1 MMEATKSL
9 YHANKTDAETFISNF
24 TIRLKEYALIKQT
37 LEKQKTKP
45 LQHFLITGKR
55 GMGKSTLLRRIFL
68 AAGEKELSNK
78 IVPVLLGAEQY
89 RLSRLYKL
97 WEEVIKHLSIAS
109 PDLLAKK
116 EKLAETKNYE
126 DHIIHI
132 IIDFLKQGNKT
143 LLLLIDNFDQLIEKL
158 TTREQHALREILI
171 QYPIQIIGN
180 TVFYN
185 EPFIKYDKPFYDFF
199 KPIHLKNLDKEE
211 SEDFIKQLAINEGIE
226 NFDAIY
232 KAQRGKINTLRIL
245 SGGVPRTLVILTAIV
260 SKKNTG
266 DAVDYL
272 HDMLEQ
278 VTPLYQ
284 DRMKALSAQQQEIMH
299 QLALHWDRTPV
310 KDLVKE
316 LRLPSKTISAQLVQL
331 ENSGYINKIDIPG
344 RNHYYEI
351 DERFFNI
358 WLLMS
363 EASAYD
369 AKRVIWL
376 TKWLDMFYDNKELE
390 DFAFYCHDNLKAA
403 KPANRFL
410 IAQALS
416 GSEKLSIKSK
426 DRLVYETADD
436 LKEKLPEV
444 IQWASLYT
452 DEKNKS
458 VYKLYTEIA
467 KLIKDEKHQNAITK
481 LKKLKEI
488 DASTAYFGLGLVYF
502 EMRDYTNAEK
512 YYLLAVEKGEINAM
526 NNLGLHYEKNKK
538 DYDNAEKYF
547 LMAVEKGEIN
557 AMNNL
562 GIYYEEIKKDYDNA
576 EKYFL
581 MAAERGNVMALSNLG
596 LFYEKIKKEY
606 AKAETYYLEAV
617 EKGDEDAMFN
627 LGNFYRAIRHDYP
640 NSEKYYLLAIE
651 KDDLDAMHNLP
662 VLYFKM
668 NDLSKKNKA
677 MELIAD
683 MNTGDAL
690 SVFVKIIVLIWCEKI
705 KDAQTVLVDFL
716 NGNKHTID
724 TVKITSSTLNYFII
738 FKQKQFLYKL
748 FNEEIP
754 ELKDRYKPVYYAL
767 LHEMI
772 EEYPK
777 EYLKM
782 PEELVE
788 PVNEILTFINSERER
803 LGIK

>member
-1 MMEATKSL
+1 MEATKSL

-97 WEEVIKHLSIAS
+97 WEEVIRHLSVAS
-109 PDLLAKK
+109 PHLLAKK
-116 EKLAETKNYE
+116 EKLAENRNYE

-132 IIDFLKQGNKT
+132 IIDFLNQNNKT

-158 TTREQHALREILI
+158 TTKEQHALREILI

-185 EPFIKYDKPFYDFF
+185 EPFIKYDRPFYDFF

-232 KAQRGKINTLRIL
+232 KTQRGKINTLRIL

-272 HDMLEQ
+272 HEMLEQ

-299 QLALHWDRTPV
+299 QLAQQWDRTPV

-331 ENSGYINKIDIPG
+331 ESSGYINKIDIPG

-376 TKWLDMFYDNKELE
+376 TKWLDMFYDDKELE
-390 DFAFYCHDNLKAA
+390 DFAFYCHDNLKDA

-410 IAQALS
+410 IAQAL
-416 GSEKLSIKSK
+416 GNSEKLSFDSK
-426 DRLVYETADD
+426 DKLVYETAED

-444 IQWASLYT
+444 MQWASLYT
-452 DEKNKS
+452 KEKNTAAI
-458 VYKLYTEIA
+458 KLSNEIL
-467 KLIKDEKHQNAITK
+467 KLITEEKYENATK
-481 LKKLKEI
+481 KLEKLKEI
-488 DASTAYFGLGLVYF
+488 NPSNAYFGLGIVYQKMN
-502 EMRDYTNAEK
+502 EYNRAEK
-512 YYLLAVEKGEINAM
+512 SYLKAADLGDINAI
-526 NNLGLHYEKNKK
+526 NNLGNFYC
-538 DYDNAEKYF
+538 
-547 LMAVEKGEIN
+547 
-557 AMNNL
+557 
-562 GIYYEEIKKDYDNA
+562 EIKKDYEKA
-576 EKYFL
+576 EKYHL
-581 MAAERGNVMALSNLG
+581 MA
-596 LFYEKIKKEY
+596 I
-606 AKAETYYLEAV
+606 
-617 EKGDEDAMFN
+617 EKGDVAAINN
-627 LGNFYRAIRHDYP
+627 LGYLYDEIKRDYI
-640 NSEKYYLLAIE
+640 NAERYYIMASEKGDVNAMVNLGDFYGGIQQDYVKAEKFYLKALEMGYINASQNLA
-651 KDDLDAMHNLP
+651 
-662 VLYFKM
+662 VLYF
-668 NDLSKKNKA
+668 LSNKPTKK
-677 MELIAD
+677 E
-683 MNTGDAL
+683 TAL
-690 SVFVKIIVLIWCEKI
+690 NLVLQMDEVEDKFNLFKIIILFWNEKTKMAEKLLKDILNNDKYYQKDSKLISKNLTYC
-705 KDAQTVLVDFL
+705 
-716 NGNKHTID
+716 
-724 TVKITSSTLNYFII
+724 II

-767 LHEMI
+767 LHEMK

-777 EYLKM
+777 KYLKM
-782 PEELVE
+782 PEELEE

>member
-1 MMEATKSL
+1 MEATKSL

-68 AAGEKELSNK
+68 AAGEKELSDK

-97 WEEVIKHLSIAS
+97 WEEVIKHLSVAS

-116 EKLAETKNYE
+116 EKLAETRNYE

-132 IIDFLKQGNKT
+132 IIDFLKQNNKT

-199 KPIHLKNLDKEE
+199 KPIHLKNLDKAE

-232 KAQRGKINTLRIL
+232 KAQKGKINTLRIL

-272 HDMLEQ
+272 HEMLEQ

-331 ENSGYINKIDIPG
+331 ESSGYINKIDIPG

-390 DFAFYCHDNLKAA
+390 DFAFYCHDNLKDA

-410 IAQALS
+410 IAQAL
-416 GSEKLSIKSK
+416 GNSEKLSFDNK
-426 DRLVYETADD
+426 DKLVYETAED

-444 IQWASLYT
+444 MQWASLYT
-452 DEKNKS
+452 KEKNTAAI
-458 VYKLYTEIA
+458 KLSNEIG
-467 KLIKDEKHQNAITK
+467 KLITEEKYQNAITK
-481 LKKLKEI
+481 LKKLKEM
-488 DASTAYFGLGLVYF
+488 DASNAYFGLGIVYF
-502 EMRDYTNAEK
+502 EMNDYANAEK
-512 YYLLAVEKGEINAM
+512 YYLLAAEKGQINAM
-526 NNLGLHYEKNKK
+526 NNLGLHYEKNRK
-538 DYDNAEKYF
+538 DYDRAEKYF

-562 GIYYEEIKKDYDNA
+562 GLYYEEIRKDYDNA

-606 AKAETYYLEAV
+606 DKAEKYYLEAV
-617 EKGDEDAMFN
+617 EKGNEDAMVN
-627 LGNFYRAIRHDYP
+627 LGIFYRSIIG
-640 NSEKYYLLAIE
+640 NSLKSEKYLMKASGSGDI
-651 KDDLDAMHNLP
+651 DAMHALSF
-662 VLYFKM
+662 LYFKN
-668 NDLSKKNKA
+668 NDLSKRGA
-677 MELIAD
+677 TLELVLK
-683 MNTGDAL
+683 MNERESISYL
-690 SVFVKIIVLIWCEKI
+690 FKIIILLWNEKI
-705 KDAQTVLVDFL
+705 KEAENFLKDFFRVGKYAETEARL
-716 NGNKHTID
+716 I
-724 TVKITSSTLNYFII
+724 STTLSYFIT

-767 LHEMI
+767 LHQMK

-782 PEELVE
+782 PEELEE
-788 PVNEILTFINSERER
+788 PVNEILAFINSERER